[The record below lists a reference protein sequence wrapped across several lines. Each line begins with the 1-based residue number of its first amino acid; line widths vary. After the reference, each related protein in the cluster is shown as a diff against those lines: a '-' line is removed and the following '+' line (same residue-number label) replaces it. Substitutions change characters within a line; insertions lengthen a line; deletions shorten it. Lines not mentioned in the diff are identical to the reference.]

1 MVRSVILGLFVA
13 GALVLGYVAYENW
26 NQRRE
31 FSGAVVNGPQ
41 EPSQPMPAES
51 ASERQVKKQSDPDRP
66 ASISEDDAAVPPAG
80 AKPAAGGTMTAE
92 VPQTD
97 TIPPQ
102 PPNGVAFAGKGR
114 FEVYRQGNLTWRI
127 DTETGAACVLFAT
140 NEEWRKPQVYRH
152 GCGSSAVQ

>member
-13 GALVLGYVAYENW
+13 AALVLGYVAYENW

-41 EPSQPMPAES
+41 EPPQPMPAES
-51 ASERQVKKQSDPDRP
+51 DSERQLKKQSDPERP
-66 ASISEDDAAVPPAG
+66 ASTSESEQDAP

-102 PPNGVAFAGKGR
+102 PPNGVAFASKGR

-152 GCGSSAVQ
+152 GCASGAVQ